1 MVDDPVWSPAGHHV
15 GLGLSWPPPPSTH
28 HHSKDFWP
36 IDNYYTSIDSH
47 STETCTF
54 NTEEIQ
60 LMQSTNVGK
69 VSKKQQTPAD

>member
-1 MVDDPVWSPAGHHV
+1 MVNDPVWSPAGHHV
-15 GLGLSWPPPPSTH
+15 GLGLSWPPPPHPPTITQ
-28 HHSKDFWP
+28 KTWP

-47 STETCTF
+47 STETSTF

-69 VSKKQQTPAD
+69 VSKKQQTLAG